1 MTQFAY
7 RDATEADIPA
17 LIALVTSAYRGD
29 ASRVGWTTE
38 ADILDG
44 QRIDAAMLHE
54 DLQRPQSVIL
64 LAEETRD
71 DTPPRLIACAHIA
84 VEQGDDDGRDAAYF
98 GMFSVRPELQGG
110 GIGRMVLDEAERL
123 ARERFACTRMRMT
136 VIDCRDELLAWYAR
150 RGYVRTG
157 VTKPFPYDD
166 PRYGIPKRAG
176 LRFEVLDKALASPT
190 EITA

>member
-84 VEQGDDDGRDAAYF
+84 VEHGDDDGSDDGRDAAYF

-136 VIDCRDELLAWYAR
+136 VIDCRDELIAYYER
-150 RGYVRTG
+150 RGYRRTG
-157 VTKPFPYDD
+157 IKKPFPHGN
-166 PRYGIPKRAG
+166 PRYGLPKRDD
-176 LRFEVLDKALASPT
+176 LQFEVLEKPL
-190 EITA
+190 